1 MANKPVAPQ
10 ARPGLSPEQEQTW
23 FAYMRVALRLNF
35 ELNRHLQTHS
45 ELSLSDFHV
54 LNALADSADQHLP
67 ISDLAVR
74 IGWERSRLSH
84 QLLRMEK
91 RQLVIRRTADQDA
104 RVTEVALSPHGRDA
118 LRRATP
124 SHASRVKQLFFDG
137 LDPVLLNPLHT
148 SLDQI
153 HEQIVAS
160 GTLPPARGHQ
170 TRWADL

>member
-10 ARPGLSPEQEQTW
+10 ARSGLSPEQEQTW

-74 IGWERSRLSH
+74 IGWTCTSITSFSAWRSGNWSSGAPPIKTPASLKSPSA
-84 QLLRMEK
+84 
-91 RQLVIRRTADQDA
+91 RTAE
-104 RVTEVALSPHGRDA
+104 TH
-118 LRRATP
+118 
-124 SHASRVKQLFFDG
+124 
-137 LDPVLLNPLHT
+137 
-148 SLDQI
+148 
-153 HEQIVAS
+153 
-160 GTLPPARGHQ
+160 
-170 TRWADL
+170 